1 MTFDYGA
8 FSFASKEDLLERSRE
23 FWNPGKTDFWVE
35 SGVPLVIDRREEYFI
50 YDMSGKRLIDV
61 HLNGGTYNLGHR
73 NAEVVTAV
81 TQAMAHFD
89 IGNHHFPSLARTALA
104 EALVRTA
111 PAGLT
116 KVVYG
121 SGGGEAIDIAIKTA
135 RHATQKRKVV
145 SIVKAYHGHTGLAV
159 GTGDDRFSKLFLADR
174 PEEFP
179 HVPFNDL
186 PAMEEALRGRD
197 VAAVIMETIPA
208 TYGFPLPDPGY
219 LEGVKA
225 LCEQYD
231 ALYIAD
237 EVQTGLMRT
246 GELWAITKHGFSPDI
261 LVTGK
266 GISGGMYPISAVLV
280 AEDAAGWLTEDG
292 FGHISTFGGAEL
304 GCIAALKA
312 LEVCNRPETRSMV
325 HYISDLIGR
334 GLREIQADH
343 PDWFVGIRQ
352 DGVVMGLEFA
362 HPQGAK
368 FVMRH
373 LFENGVWAIFSTLD
387 PRVLQFKPGILLRPE
402 LCEELLDRTE
412 VAIRKARAEV
422 RQGPRVGERVPA

>member
-1 MTFDYGA
+1 
-8 FSFASKEDLLERSRE
+8 
-23 FWNPGKTDFWVE
+23 
-35 SGVPLVIDRREEYFI
+35 LVIDRREEYFI
-50 YDMSGKRLIDV
+50 YDMSGKRLIDG

-73 NAEVVTAV
+73 NPEVVQAV
-81 TQAMAHFD
+81 TLAMQHFD

-104 EALVRTA
+104 EALVDSA
-111 PAGLT
+111 PPGIS

-121 SGGGEAIDIAIKTA
+121 SGGGEAIDIALKTA
-135 RHATQKRKVV
+135 RHATGRRRIV

-159 GTGDDRFSKLFLADR
+159 ATGDDRFSTLFLSDR

-179 HVPFNDL
+179 HVPFNDMA
-186 PAMEEALRGRD
+186 AMEEALAGRD

-219 LEGVKA
+219 LETVKA
-225 LCEQYD
+225 LCERYGSM
-231 ALYIAD
+231 YIAD

-246 GELWAITKHGFSPDI
+246 GELWAITKHGIAPDI

-266 GISGGMYPISAVLV
+266 GISGGMYPIACVLV
-280 AEDAAGWLTEDG
+280 NDRAASWLDEDG

-312 LEVCNRPETRSMV
+312 LEICSRPETRSMV
-325 HYISDLIGR
+325 HYISDFVGQ
-334 GLREIQADH
+334 GLRRIQAEY

-352 DGVVMGLEFA
+352 NGVVMGLEFA

-368 FVMRH
+368 HVMRH
-373 LFENGVWAIFSTLD
+373 LYDNGVWAIFSTLD
-387 PRVLQFKPGILLRPE
+387 PRVLQFKPGILLKPE
-402 LCEELLDRTE
+402 LAEELLDRVE
-412 VAIRKARAEV
+412 VGIGRAYREV
-422 RQGPRVGERVPA
+422 RGGVRGRGAAA